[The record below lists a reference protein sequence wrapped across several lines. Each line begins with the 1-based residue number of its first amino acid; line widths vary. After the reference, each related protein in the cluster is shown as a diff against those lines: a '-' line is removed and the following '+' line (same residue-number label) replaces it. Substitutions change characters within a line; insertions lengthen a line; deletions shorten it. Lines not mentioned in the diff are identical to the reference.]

1 MFKKMFKRLLTNKS
15 TTPANLH
22 FFEDTRHG
30 ARKTQ
35 QPNHSSTRAKHL
47 AAKRMV
53 ACAITPP
60 TFTDQYQ
67 VQFYHFLFGK
77 KQTNQ
82 PQLSDELSLK
92 VADQIDKLLDNPQL
106 ILESLPV
113 LPLSLGKIMAQSASK
128 QFDIDNII
136 TLIEQEPAIAAKVL
150 ELANSVLYRKS
161 GKEVVAIRAAFM
173 RIGIAGLSE
182 GVLNAFLSKLVPQQD
197 IYFQLYGKR
206 IWQHSLCIGSYAQA
220 LVATTPSAQHAE
232 QAYLLGLISRLG
244 DVIIYQ
250 LLLDAFAVV
259 HPDCCPD
266 SVWFKDIMCKNSR
279 RLTYHIARHWHFPQS
294 MIDVL
299 AVQANIQRADQ
310 CQAVM
315 AKNPLALYI
324 YEARIISELK
334 MQYDAKHLNA
344 EALKI
349 AQQTLLYSP
358 EAHAYLSHML
368 DVQ

>member
-1 MFKKMFKRLLTNKS
+1 MFKKMFKRLLNNNS
-15 TTPANLH
+15 AAPANLN
-22 FFEDTRHG
+22 FFEDSRRG
-30 ARKTQ
+30 ERKIE
-35 QPNHSSTRAKHL
+35 QPSSSITRA
-47 AAKRMV
+47 RPVV
-53 ACAITPP
+53 ASAITPP

-77 KQTNQ
+77 GQTHQ
-82 PQLSDELSLK
+82 PQLSDELSLE
-92 VADQIDKLLDNPQL
+92 VAEQIDKLLDSPEL
-106 ILESLPV
+106 IFESLPV
-113 LPLSLGKIMAQSASK
+113 LPLSLVKIMAQSASK
-128 QFDIDNII
+128 QFDIENII

-150 ELANSVLYRKS
+150 EIANSPIYNK
-161 GKEVVAIRAAFM
+161 GAKEVVAIRSAFM

-182 GVLNAFLSKLVPQQD
+182 GVINGFLSKLVPQQN

-220 LVATTPSAQHAE
+220 LIATTPSAQHAE
-232 QAYLLGLISRLG
+232 QGYLLGLISRLG

-279 RLTYHIARHWHFPQS
+279 RLTYRIAKHWHFPQS

-299 AVQANIQRADQ
+299 ASQENIQSADQ
-310 CQAVM
+310 CQAVV

-334 MQYDAKHLNA
+334 MQYDGNYLKDEPLRAAKN
-344 EALKI
+344 
-349 AQQTLLYSP
+349 TLLYSR
-358 EAHAYLSHML
+358 EAHTYFEQ
-368 DVQ
+368 VIE